1 MKKTLLSLMLALA
14 AMTVQ
19 AQDEYST
26 LVVETME
33 GTKLEISLQKA
44 PKVQMTDNAFIITCG
59 EEIIGYT
66 YGEVRK
72 YYFKLSKYV
81 SVEPVVDERTI
92 RVTFV
97 DNATVVISGVDN
109 PEVIRLY
116 TLDGSRV
123 APQVE
128 VAEGVITVSLSALD
142 AGFYI
147 LNIDNEQSFKLL
159 KR

>member
-14 AMTVQ
+14 AMTMQ

-81 SVEPVVDERTI
+81 SVEPVADERTI

-116 TLDGSRV
+116 TLNGARV

>member
-81 SVEPVVDERTI
+81 SVEPVVEEHTVRI
-92 RVTFV
+92 TFV

-109 PEVIRLY
+109 PEAISLY

-147 LNIDNEQSFKLL
+147 LNIDKKQSFKLL

>member
-81 SVEPVVDERTI
+81 NVEPVADERTI

-116 TLDGSRV
+116 TLNGARV
-123 APQVE
+123 VPQVE
-128 VAEGVITVSLSALD
+128 VVEGVITVSLSALD

>member
-1 MKKTLLSLMLALA
+1 MKKKLLSLTLALA
-14 AMTVQ
+14 AMTMQ

-44 PKVQMTDNAFIITCG
+44 PKVQMTDNAIIITCG
-59 EEIIGYT
+59 EEITGYT

-81 SVEPVVDERTI
+81 SVEPVADEHTI

>member
-81 SVEPVVDERTI
+81 SVEPVADERTI

>member
-1 MKKTLLSLMLALA
+1 MKKTLLSLTLALA
-14 AMTVQ
+14 AMTMQ

-26 LVVETME
+26 LVVETKE

-44 PKVQMTDNAFIITCG
+44 PKVQMTDEAFIITCG
-59 EEIIGYT
+59 EELIGYT

-81 SVEPVVDERTI
+81 SVEPVVEERTI

-116 TLDGSRV
+116 TLEGTL
-123 APQVE
+123 AEPQVE
-128 VAEGVITVSLSALD
+128 VDEEKITVSLSALD

>member
-81 SVEPVVDERTI
+81 SVEPVADERTI

-116 TLDGSRV
+116 TLNGARV

-128 VAEGVITVSLSALD
+128 VVEGVITVSLSALD

>member
-14 AMTVQ
+14 AMTMQ

-81 SVEPVVDERTI
+81 SVEPVADERTI

>member
-81 SVEPVVDERTI
+81 SVEPVADERTI

-147 LNIDNEQSFKLL
+147 LNIDKKQSFKLL

>member
-1 MKKTLLSLMLALA
+1 MKKKLLSLTLALA
-14 AMTVQ
+14 AMTMQ

-26 LVVETME
+26 LVVETMK

-59 EEIIGYT
+59 EEITGYT

-81 SVEPVVDERTI
+81 SVEPVADERTI
-92 RVTFV
+92 RVAFV